1 MLKDH
6 ETIELDTIENWD
18 TSFKALNTGD
28 LDAIV
33 VDRWIGEYELA
44 NSRIPDIK
52 IVDPPIET
60 QYSRIA
66 VRKGDIETLALIN
79 DGLKKITEDGTLE
92 KFWSSG
98 KVKE

>member
-1 MLKDH
+1 LLQGH
-6 ETIELDTIENWD
+6 EAIDIEKFYDWN
-18 TSFKALNTGD
+18 TSFKALSTGN
-28 LDAIV
+28 LDAII

-44 NSRIPDIK
+44 NSRITGIK

-79 DGLKKITEDGTLE
+79 SGLEGNY
-92 KFWSSG
+92 
-98 KVKE
+98 